1 MQAGLDS
8 LGAVELRNALTAEFG
23 IAVSATVAFDHPTPR
38 SSGCAC
44 GHHTG
49 ASLGNTQPFEVIFLQ
64 HVTLVLHLDMF
75 THSHGHKISDARG
88 GKHDAIS

>member
-23 IAVSATVAFDHPTPR
+23 IAVSATVAFDHPTP
-38 SSGCAC
+38 AALAA
-44 GHHTG
+44 HVATTL
-49 ASLGNTQPFEVIFLQ
+49 APAGNTQPFEVIFLQ